1 MKGHK
6 TLLSTII
13 AHPENAVIEKA
24 VVSKQVPKR
33 HELLNI
39 HFI

>member
-1 MKGHK
+1 M
-6 TLLSTII
+6 T
-13 AHPENAVIEKA
+13 APPENATIEKA
-24 VVSKQVPKR
+24 VVSKQVPNK